1 MTERPWT
8 ERFAPVSRKRVHC
21 FNMLL
26 CRWRCYRQDALRG
39 RWQKMSELIY
49 GLVTGIIFG
58 FLLQKGRVI
67 RYDRQLG
74 ALRLIDMTIV
84 KFMLSTI
91 LVAMVGVYLL
101 KDLGIAKLS
110 VKPTVL
116 GGNIIGGLIF
126 GIGWGFLG
134 YCPGTSLG
142 ALGEGRW
149 DAVWGILGMIA
160 GAALFAEFYPA
171 LKNTVLKWGVYGKI
185 TIPEILGVNHWIIIV
200 LFIIGGILLFWWFE
214 KKKL

>member
-1 MTERPWT
+1 
-8 ERFAPVSRKRVHC
+8 
-21 FNMLL
+21 
-26 CRWRCYRQDALRG
+26 
-39 RWQKMSELIY
+39 MSELVY
-49 GLVTGIIFG
+49 GFVTGIIFG

-67 RYDRQLG
+67 RYDKQLG

-91 LVAMVGVYLL
+91 LMAMVGVYLL

-110 VKPTVL
+110 VKPTIL

-126 GIGWGFLG
+126 GFGWGLLG

-149 DAVWGILGMIA
+149 DAAWGILGMLT
-160 GAALFAEFYPA
+160 GAAIFAEAFPV
-171 LKNTVLKWGVYGKI
+171 LKNSVLKWGVYGKI
-185 TIPEILGVNHWIIIV
+185 TIPQILGINHWIIIV
-200 LFIIGGILLFWWFE
+200 LFVIISILLFRWFE
-214 KKKL
+214 KKGL